1 MFCPEQIWPQYK
13 VFKMCKEGPGAYFQ
27 SLNKKNMNDK
37 NNIIVTQSK
46 FLSLVLRH
54 SPQTIGLQ
62 LDSAGW
68 VQTDEL
74 LACLARSGRR
84 MSLAQLQAVVAGN
97 NKQRFAFSED
107 GSRIRANQGH
117 SIKVELELK
126 PQQPPAQLYHGTA
139 TRFLDAIF
147 QQGLT
152 RQNRHHVHLSASVET
167 ASTVGRRHGKLALLT
182 VDAARMAADGHVF
195 YCSDNGVWLTDAV
208 PVDYLSKQAV

>member
-1 MFCPEQIWPQYK
+1 
-13 VFKMCKEGPGAYFQ
+13 
-27 SLNKKNMNDK
+27 MNDK

-54 SPQTIGLQ
+54 SPQTIGLK

-68 VQTDEL
+68 AQTDEL
-74 LACLARSGRR
+74 LACLARAGRR

-208 PVDYLSKQAV
+208 PVGYLSKQAV